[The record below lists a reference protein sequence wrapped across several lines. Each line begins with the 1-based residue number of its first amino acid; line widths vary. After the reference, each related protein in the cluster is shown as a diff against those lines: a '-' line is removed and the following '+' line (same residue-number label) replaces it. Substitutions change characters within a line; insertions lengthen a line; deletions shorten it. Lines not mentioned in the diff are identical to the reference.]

1 MFYRNTS
8 TNQSIYLVYV
18 DVTVITSDEFEI
30 LRDIFLYFQIKD
42 KKALEA
48 KKNRD
53 TLDFAPQP
61 KMELGFRIY
70 GRENIVKLKS

>member
-18 DVTVITSDEFEI
+18 DV
-30 LRDIFLYFQIKD
+30 FLYFQIKD

-53 TLDFAPQP
+53 ALDFAPQP

-70 GRENIVKLKS
+70 GRENIVKLKSWMIS